1 MPSISTRI
9 AASVIYIVTAV
20 FSGCSPAESTPLVQL
35 LPGVGEDDRL
45 SDDQH
50 AIVRKALEFVCDR
63 YETTV
68 IATSGMTLAA
78 EEMPMGHSEVVEM
91 ILRDRFHVDAR
102 QFRDIAR
109 VRSVDLQR
117 LAIPGKQI
125 TRADQD
131 ASVPEALR
139 FETSEPVMSAQ
150 GAAYV
155 YARDSHGGNGGDWMF
170 RLIRRD
176 DQWVI
181 DSKSVLGVH

>member
-1 MPSISTRI
+1 M
-9 AASVIYIVTAV
+9 VTAV
-20 FSGCSPAESTPLVQL
+20 FSGCLPAESTPLVQL
-35 LPGVGEDDRL
+35 LPGGDDEDGL
-45 SDDQH
+45 SDEQH
-50 AIVRKALEFVCDR
+50 AIVCRVLEFVCGR

-68 IATSGMTLAA
+68 ISTSGMTLAA

-91 ILRDRFHVDAR
+91 ILRDRFQVDAR

-117 LAIPGKQI
+117 LTIPGKQI
-125 TRADQD
+125 TRADKE
-131 ASVPEALR
+131 ASVPETLR

-176 DQWVI
+176 DQWGI